1 MSDIEI
7 IKKSFSFLGDEA
19 LNQLL
24 EIGTFQ
30 VIPEGTE
37 ILREGQYVK
46 VVPLVIEGLIK
57 VYTKQEDKELL
68 LYYIQPEESCI
79 MSSCLV

>member
-1 MSDIEI
+1 MSDTEK
-7 IKKSFSFLGDEA
+7 IKKTFAHLGRDTLERV
-19 LNQLL
+19 L
-24 EIGTFQ
+24 EIGILQT
-30 VIPEGTE
+30 IPSGTQ

-68 LYYIQPEESCI
+68 L
-79 MSSCLV
+79 